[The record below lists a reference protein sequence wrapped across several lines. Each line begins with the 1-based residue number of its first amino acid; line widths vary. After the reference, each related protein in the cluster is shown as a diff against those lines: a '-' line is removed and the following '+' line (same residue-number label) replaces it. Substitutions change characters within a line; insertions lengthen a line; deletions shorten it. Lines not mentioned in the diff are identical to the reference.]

1 MFLTRLMERNSAF
14 VEAAVS
20 LHQAGKIPANSYV
33 LDLDA
38 AGHNAE
44 VIAAEG
50 KRLNLKVYPMTKQ
63 IGRNEK
69 AMDVFARHGLDD
81 YVAVDMG
88 CAYPIHAAGYG
99 IGHIG
104 HLVQIPFAETA
115 TAAEFHPV
123 YWTVFNQEKAAAAGE
138 ASARLGRSQALL
150 ARIFA
155 DGDIFYMGHEGGF
168 PAEEVVRV
176 AESFDR
182 LPGAHFVGITTFP
195 ALLYDGADQQVK
207 GTPNLKTLERAAQAL
222 RAAGRKEIEINAPGT
237 TSTVVMETLAGAGAT
252 QVEPGHALTGT
263 TPLHAVR
270 DLPELPAVLY
280 LSEIAHLHQGKPYC
294 FGGGLYIDPVFPEY
308 DVRAWVGKDGQE
320 AMRNAISVNI
330 PPANAIDY
338 YGILQPERAGQAR
351 VGDTVI
357 FGFRIQAF
365 VTRAFV
371 VPVSGVAQ
379 GKPVVEGVYTAD
391 GRRTNWPAW

>member
-1 MFLTRLMERNSAF
+1 
-14 VEAAVS
+14 
-20 LHQAGKIPANSYV
+20 
-33 LDLDA
+33 
-38 AGHNAE
+38 
-44 VIAAEG
+44 
-50 KRLNLKVYPMTKQ
+50 
-63 IGRNEK
+63 
-69 AMDVFARHGLDD
+69 MDG
-81 YVAVDMG
+81 
-88 CAYPIHAAGYG
+88 
-99 IGHIG
+99 
-104 HLVQIPFAETA
+104 
-115 TAAEFHPV
+115 
-123 YWTVFNQEKAAAAGE
+123 FNQEKAAAAGE

-182 LPGAHFVGITTFP
+182 LPGAHFARNHHLP
-195 ALLYDGADQQVK
+195 
-207 GTPNLKTLERAAQAL
+207 
-222 RAAGRKEIEINAPGT
+222 
-237 TSTVVMETLAGAGAT
+237 GAT
-252 QVEPGHALTGT
+252 IRRRRPAGEGHAELKDFGKGRSGFARGRAQGDRDQCTGHHFNRGDGNARRCGRNAGGT
-263 TPLHAVR
+263 RSRIDRYDPFHAVR

-320 AMRNAISVNI
+320 AMRNAISVKI

-379 GKPVVEGVYTAD
+379 GKPVVEGVSAD